1 MRGGSPRPAR
11 SLPFT
16 FLISLH
22 ADFDTMDP
30 VDSGF
35 ARRQA
40 YGPSPRHV
48 YIAIMLVE
56 LDRTRVCACATSL
69 HTFAYMNMHAES
81 NMAVPAKPIPAYPTT
96 VLLQKTLG
104 LGS

>member
-1 MRGGSPRPAR
+1 MFRAQRERRRFLANVARRPSVDTVRVRGGSPRPAR

-16 FLISLH
+16 FLISFH
-22 ADFDTMDP
+22 ADFDTVDP

-48 YIAIMLVE
+48 YISIMLVE
-56 LDRTRVCACATSL
+56 LDRTRLCACATSL
-69 HTFAYMNMHAES
+69 HTFA
-81 NMAVPAKPIPAYPTT
+81 
-96 VLLQKTLG
+96 
-104 LGS
+104 